1 MARLFGT
8 NGIRG
13 VVGREITAEFALRLG
28 RALGGFFGGGTVA
41 VGTDTRTTAD
51 LLREALV
58 AGLTAG
64 SCDALLLGVTPT
76 PALQLFV
83 ARRGL
88 RGGVAV
94 TASHNP
100 AEYNGFK
107 VIGGDGMDLSRV
119 DEERIESSVAAGNF
133 PEIAWDRCG
142 RIHQDPGSNAFYVD
156 AILALSDTAAIARRK
171 PMLVL
176 DCASGAAV
184 HTSPEILRRLGC
196 SVTSLNGQP
205 DGTFPGRPPEPREE
219 HLSELRRTVLDAKAD
234 LGIAHDGDADRAVFI
249 DDRGRLVH
257 GDRALAV
264 VARERLRGKPGT
276 VVTPVTSSS
285 CVADVVRENGGEVE
299 YTAVGSP
306 VVSRRMKEVGAVLGG
321 EESGG
326 LMFPEL
332 HCAKDGGMAAARMVE
347 LLAVTGK
354 KLSDLVD
361 ALPAY
366 SLARRSVSVPA
377 GSQAK
382 VVAGIRAAV
391 AGEKVLTV
399 DGFRIERPEGWV
411 VVRPSGTEPLFR
423 IYAEART
430 PGEAASLAAYAEG
443 LVRSALR

>member
-1 MARLFGT
+1 VARLFGT

-28 RALGGFFGGGTVA
+28 RALGPFFGGGTVA

-51 LLREALV
+51 VLREALV
-58 AGLTAG
+58 AGLTASG
-64 SCDALLLGVTPT
+64 CDALLLGVTPT

-83 ARRGL
+83 ARRRL

-100 AEYNGFK
+100 PEYNGFK
-107 VIGGDGMDLSRV
+107 VVGGDGMDVSKS
-119 DEERIESSVAAGNF
+119 DEEGIESSLATMTF

-142 RIHQDPGSNAFYVD
+142 RVQQDPGSNALYVD
-156 AILALSDTAAIARRK
+156 AILALSDTAAVARRK
-171 PMLVL
+171 PKVVL

-184 HTSPEILRRLGC
+184 HTSPELLRRLGC
-196 SVTSLNGQP
+196 SVTTLNGQP
-205 DGTFPGRPPEPREE
+205 DGTFPGRLPEPREE
-219 HLSELRRTVLDAKAD
+219 HLTELCRTVVDVRAD

-249 DDRGRLVH
+249 DDRGRFVH

-285 CVADVVRENGGEVE
+285 CVADVVRENGGAMD

-306 VVSRRMKEVGAVLGG
+306 IVSRRMKEVGAVLGG

-332 HCAKDGGMAAARMVE
+332 QCAKDGGMAAARMIE
-347 LLAVTGK
+347 LLVVTGRN
-354 KLSDLVD
+354 LSDLVD
-361 ALPAY
+361 ALPTY
-366 SLARRSVSVPA
+366 SLARRSLPVPA
-377 GSQAK
+377 GSQEA
-382 VVAGIRAAV
+382 VATKIREAV

-423 IYAEART
+423 VYAEGRT
-430 PGEAASLAAYAEG
+430 PGDAESLAAYGEG
-443 LVRSALR
+443 LVKAALG